1 MMSMTPKSYLGPDLL
16 GMPVMEN
23 SSLIFSS
30 CHLELVI
37 LENWEIYTMFWNNK
51 LVTGI
56 DDQGLTHGF
65 EIIGDDS
72 VCHLWPSNNIPSL
85 YYTKGFFN

>member
-1 MMSMTPKSYLGPDLL
+1 MTHILAKRGRVAATVNLLVSSWATTYYQQINYLVQPERCHRNEMMSMTPKSYLGPDLL

-37 LENWEIYTMFWNNK
+37 LENWEIHYVPK
-51 LVTGI
+51 
-56 DDQGLTHGF
+56 
-65 EIIGDDS
+65 
-72 VCHLWPSNNIPSL
+72 
-85 YYTKGFFN
+85 